1 MKVCGLFHFL
11 IESLLH
17 NMKSSAV
24 WGLLFERLCLSF
36 PRVSSELLSL
46 LRWPCWISSSECWCR
61 LVFTPRLTSPR
72 CPPNSPLPFPTST
85 VSSTTWKQ
93 VRHINVFT
101 LRGVKKSKQSKT
113 SSEQTVSLPLLGI
126 SMSVGVNSLRLL
138 STVEVGS

>member
-17 NMKSSAV
+17 SMKSSAV

-93 VRHINVFT
+93 VRRINVFT
-101 LRGVKKSKQSKT
+101 LRGVKKIKTKQNFFRT
-113 SSEQTVSLPLLGI
+113 NCFTRLLGI
-126 SMSVGVNSLRLL
+126 SMSVGVSSLRLL